1 LELQTVKELRI
12 EARLTVLQLAAQA
25 GVSISSINRIEH
37 AKNPVKRL
45 VVSKVLHTLSQALG
59 RQIKIEDIEGLELA
73 D

>member
-1 LELQTVKELRI
+1 MQTVKELRI